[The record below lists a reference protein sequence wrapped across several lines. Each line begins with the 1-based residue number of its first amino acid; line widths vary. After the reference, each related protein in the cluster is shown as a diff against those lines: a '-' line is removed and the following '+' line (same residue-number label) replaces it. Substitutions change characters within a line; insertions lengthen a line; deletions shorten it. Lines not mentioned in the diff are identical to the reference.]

1 VESGK
6 GQPPPGLHNA
16 KRRGIF
22 WGVRRKWKRKPS
34 LRGFGPTTTK
44 GRQTIINRDGKN
56 SVVPALLIR
65 LILSGSPESIIY

>member
-1 VESGK
+1 
-6 GQPPPGLHNA
+6 
-16 KRRGIF
+16 
-22 WGVRRKWKRKPS
+22 VRKKWKRKPS

-65 LILSGSPESIIY
+65 LILSGSPESLIYFIN

>member
-1 VESGK
+1 MESGK
-6 GQPPPGLHNA
+6 RKKAATPWVAQCQKKGDIL
-16 KRRGIF
+16 
-22 WGVRRKWKRKPS
+22 GVRKKWKRKAS

-65 LILSGSPESIIY
+65 LILWGALNH